1 MQTSHFRMGYRNDQK
16 ELVVAIDDI
25 PVSIEKRPA
34 PPVTEYL
41 AKRMRWFC
49 QRCVNLGSPVV
60 MQDCLEI
67 DEPSQI
73 LKLKYGHHRNA
84 VIRVIGA

>member
-25 PVSIEKRPA
+25 PVLIEKRPA

-41 AKRMRWFC
+41 AKRVRWFC
-49 QRCVNLGSPVV
+49 SKCQS
-60 MQDCLEI
+60 MQDAADF

-73 LKLKYGHHRNA
+73 LKLRCGCFRSA
-84 VIRVIGA
+84 VIKTVNP